1 MLNFNKNDKVVVNAE
16 LVGEIDH
23 YIQNEKAEIVKI
35 DDWMFPYE
43 LHFEN
48 EKINDFLKNTP
59 RRFAAYELTML

>member
-43 LHFEN
+43 LHF
-48 EKINDFLKNTP
+48 
-59 RRFAAYELTML
+59 